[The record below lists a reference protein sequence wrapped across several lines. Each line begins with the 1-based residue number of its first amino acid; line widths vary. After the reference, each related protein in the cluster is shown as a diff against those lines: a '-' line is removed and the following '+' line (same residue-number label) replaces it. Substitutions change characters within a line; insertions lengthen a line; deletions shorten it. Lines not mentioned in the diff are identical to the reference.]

1 MPAPV
6 GTSLCQHC
14 GRTHAEDTARC
25 PRTNRSMKDPGP
37 CGSHI
42 DRYLV
47 EKLLGTGGFGAVY
60 RARHRRTQAQVALKV
75 LKAALMTDA
84 NVLERFLREATT
96 AASVGS
102 EHLVR
107 VVDAEVTADQVAFI
121 AMEYLDGEDLKAI
134 VKRERRLHPSRA
146 VELVSQV
153 LRGLSAA
160 HDKGIV
166 HRDIKPANVF
176 ITRIR
181 EPNGTQR
188 EHARVLDFGISK
200 VLGAAQLTAQGMT
213 MGTPSYMAWEQFHD
227 AREVDA
233 RTDLYAV
240 AAMLYELL
248 VGEVPYDAPNVLALM
263 NKLRIGDRK
272 PMRDVVP
279 WLPVPLCAVVEKGL
293 EKRREWRW
301 QSAREFLAALENVTL
316 LLDPVPPLAPATVEM
331 EEVDLERQV
340 DTRLRKPDLSD
351 DETLKE

>member
-1 MPAPV
+1 
-6 GTSLCQHC
+6 
-14 GRTHAEDTARC
+14 
-25 PRTNRSMKDPGP
+25 MKEPGP
-37 CGSHI
+37 CGGQV

-60 RARHRRTQAQVALKV
+60 LARHRRTQAQVALKV
-75 LKAALMTDA
+75 LKASLMTDA
-84 NVLERFLREATT
+84 TVLERFLREATT

-107 VVDAEVTADQVAFI
+107 VVDAEVTADNVAFI
-121 AMEYLDGEDLKAI
+121 AMEYLEGEDLKAI
-134 VKRERRLHPSRA
+134 VKREGRLHPSRA
-146 VELVSQV
+146 VELTCQV
-153 LRGLSAA
+153 LRGLCAA

-166 HRDIKPANVF
+166 HRDVKPANVF
-176 ITRIR
+176 VTRVR
-181 EPNGTQR
+181 DAHGQQR
-188 EHARVLDFGISK
+188 EHAKVLDFGISK
-200 VLGAAQLTAQGMT
+200 VLGAAQLTAQGVT

-248 VGEVPYDAPNVLALM
+248 VGEVPYDAPNLLALM
-263 NKLRIGDRK
+263 NKLRIGDRR

-301 QSAREFLAALENVTL
+301 QSAREFLGALENVTL
-316 LLDPVPPLAPATVEM
+316 LLEPVPPLTPATVEM
-331 EEVDLERQV
+331 QEIDVQRELQTKLRQ
-340 DTRLRKPDLSD
+340 REPAD